1 MTQPSLSP
9 GRRVIGR
16 YAIYGEIA
24 AGGMATVHLGRLLGE
39 AGFSRTVAI
48 KRLHEHFAKDPDF
61 VAMFLDEARLASRV
75 RHPNVVSILDVVTLG
90 QEIFLVMDYVQG
102 ESLSRLIRA
111 ARTGKKLVPPKIALS
126 IMVGAL
132 HGLHAA
138 HEAKSEDGSLLGI
151 VHRDVS
157 PQNILVDIDGVARV
171 IDFGVAKAAGR
182 LQNTREGTLK
192 GKLQYMP
199 PEQIEGEAVDR
210 RSDIYAASVVL
221 WEVLTGKRLFKSN
234 QEVSVLHEIMT
245 KVVNGQIE
253 PPSEHAPGLPKSLD
267 QIVLRG
273 LSAKP
278 EDRFDTAREMAVEI
292 EKALVVASTRV
303 VGDWV
308 ESVAGDILKQKS
320 ERIAEI
326 ESISTMSV
334 RPQFRST
341 GDAVTSVQTP
351 AVRPPDPPLD
361 PTFTGHSVV
370 SSPSLVSSAS
380 LVSSPSFVGPNS
392 QVIAVGGPYPAPM
405 MPAAPPPAS
414 GRNVVIIAAGVG
426 GGIVVLGLIGMFLV
440 LKGSATAGPPPPA
453 SVPVVVT
460 VPPAEPSEPPP
471 TISIDD
477 LARVTDDDAGAEAGA
492 GEDSTS
498 GDAPKVVPPV
508 GTRPPRGVKPPV
520 TAPPATTTTKPPAV
534 NCDPPYTIDATGIKH
549 YKPQCLQ

>member
-1 MTQPSLSP
+1 
-9 GRRVIGR
+9 VIGR

-90 QEIFLVMDYVQG
+90 REIFLVMDYVQG

-111 ARTGKKLVPPKIALS
+111 ARAGKKQVPPKIALS

-138 HEAKSEDGSLLGI
+138 HEAKSENGGLLGI

-157 PQNILVDIDGVARV
+157 PQNILVDVDGVARV

-199 PEQIEGEAVDR
+199 PEQIEGGAVDR

-221 WEVLTGKRLFKSN
+221 WEVLTGTRLFKSN

-245 KVVNGQIE
+245 KVVKGDIE
-253 PPSEHAPGLPKSLD
+253 PPSQYAPGLPKALD
-267 QIVLRG
+267 AIVLRG

-278 EDRFDTAREMAVEI
+278 EDRFQTAREMAVDI

-303 VGDWV
+303 VGEWV
-308 ESVAGDILKQKS
+308 ESVAGELLQQKL

-326 ESISTMSV
+326 ESISTLSV
-334 RPQFRST
+334 RPQFRSS
-341 GDAVTSVQTP
+341 GDDVTAVQTP
-351 AVRPPDPPLD
+351 GVQLQGAPID
-361 PTFTGHSVV
+361 PTFTSHSVV

-380 LVSSPSFVGPNS
+380 YVGPNS
-392 QVIAVGGPYPAPM
+392 QVIPIGGAYPPQM
-405 MPAAPPPAS
+405 TPAAPQPAS
-414 GRNVVIIAAGVG
+414 GRNAVIIAAGVG
-426 GGIVVLGLIGMFLV
+426 GGIVVLGLIGMFLI

-453 SVPVVVT
+453 SVPIAMTAAPPT
-460 VPPAEPSEPPP
+460 VPSEQPP

-477 LARVTDDDAGAEAGA
+477 LARVTDDDAGADAGSSDDAGA
-492 GEDSTS
+492 G
-498 GDAPKVVPPV
+498 GKVTTPV
-508 GTRPPRGVKPPV
+508 GTRVKAPV
-520 TAPPATTTTKPPAV
+520 TAPPATTTSKPPSV
-534 NCDPPYTIDATGIKH
+534 SCDPPYTIDATGIKH